1 MPPPQFPGHGHAYDP
16 PAEDEEVGGGG
27 HGLVF
32 LEWLGLSLVAAWSA
46 TGMASIGP

>member
-1 MPPPQFPGHGHAYDP
+1 MPPPQFPGHGHAYDS